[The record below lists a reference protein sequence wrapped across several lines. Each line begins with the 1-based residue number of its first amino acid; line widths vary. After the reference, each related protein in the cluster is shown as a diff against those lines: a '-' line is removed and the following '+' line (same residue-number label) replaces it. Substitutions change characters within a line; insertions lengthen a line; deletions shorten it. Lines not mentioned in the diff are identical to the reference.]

1 MTDTVFIL
9 DRNKNV
15 IDYLSN
21 NGANPIAPFFDDNYI
36 PELSNGAETY
46 EFSTISNA
54 ITSEMLQVGNYI
66 VFIYDNKYKMFQ
78 IMDTKEEH
86 DEGSIL
92 INCYCE
98 IAGLELL
105 TDYCEPFT
113 IEGNVELFFNTVL
126 QDTNWSLGRYSSS
139 LVTNIQQVKV
149 DKYTNVYKVIQENIA
164 TFGNI
169 EIEYRVEFDGN
180 RVLGYF
186 IDVYANGE
194 RGNKT
199 YKRFEYGENVKGI
212 ARKRNLYDFAS
223 AMIGVGKD
231 GLTFKDIEWKKSKGD
246 PADKPLGQDF
256 IVDLEANE
264 KFNKHGKYIKGLYE
278 NNDITNPQDLL
289 LKTWER
295 LQEVKEPKFDYEV
308 DLAMT
313 TTEYEDIKVGDTVYV
328 IDNDYNPPIW
338 VEARVGK
345 PELSLSDGT
354 ANKCTLSNY
363 KEIVS
368 KIREPKDGEDGKT
381 PEIGDNGNWVIGG
394 IDTGK
399 PSQGIQGNDGVGV
412 ASITE
417 EYYLSSSKI
426 TQTGGSWVT
435 SPPTW
440 SLGKYMWTRSKIV
453 YTGSTSA
460 EYTTPICDS
469 SWEAVNDIEIGARNI
484 VLDTNTSKSIT
495 GTGTTNK
502 TGCKYQLAI
511 PYLTDIKDKEL
522 IVAFDWE
529 YEGETP
535 GGTFYMQTG
544 EPQYG
549 RITSN
554 QTISENNT
562 KGTVKSIWKPTSE
575 KDTKYVFIRTDN
587 ITGLFTISKLRIYF
601 GSKDLGWMHAPEDA
615 IKGMDVMYYLS
626 SSQTSL
632 TGGSWSTT
640 APNWVNGKYMWSKTV
655 ITYNDGTTKESD
667 PTCIAGAKGDK
678 GETGPPGADGD
689 SPYYITLDAQNFM
702 KYIDKNT
709 PPIPTVIPITAYIHE
724 GSKDITSNCTF
735 RWYYITSN
743 YPDLATYDADEDTI
757 VTLDGTD
764 ISVYDSVTT
773 EWTEITGVTGNT
785 LEIAYNSDIFFEK
798 DIINIKVVATN
809 NGDSISTEHTIYK
822 VYDNKY
828 ITQQEIFDKLM
839 ENGNNFVYKDEETGL
854 YYINASFIKAGQFVA
869 DLIKGGILT
878 LGGTGDNSLGD
889 YGYLRVLNYDGTE
902 EVAHLDGGD
911 LWIKSLSVESI
922 NAKEVNAENVNNASL
937 PSKLDENI
945 NVYVNANT
953 GSDDVEFVEGSV
965 YSSLQ
970 SAIDSIPN
978 YINGK
983 DIRIYLQT
991 SVYEDIEIR
1000 GISGGGVYI
1009 YLCSKTIFGNVN
1021 IKNNSARIGIYGGNS
1036 TSKPTTNGIIKPSS
1050 FLTRNSKGFSVV
1062 TQSSTYVILQYVD
1075 IYGSVSS
1082 SDKSYYTALYAYDNA
1097 NTIFNGGKIIGSD
1110 NAFRTDTMGKIHV
1123 FESYGYVN
1131 NYVFRA
1137 ANMSSIGIA
1146 SATQCN
1152 GVNKVSQDATSSINY
1167 SSSGIK
1173 WDGSTASGK
1182 NDNTT
1187 TSSKSV
1193 TFKSNYG
1200 DTYRS
1205 SIYNSW
1211 KKDNTVRQGD
1221 YGYGDCNGCWFFGS
1235 QFANLKEKT
1244 ITKVVLK
1251 IKRNSGG
1258 SGSSVNH
1265 VIKMHNHSSRPSGKP
1280 TYVSGWSKSVSI
1292 AAGETKT
1299 ITITDSA
1306 VLSAIKS
1313 GTMKGFGIQSSYSK
1327 ANYSVCSGNITAIVT
1342 YK

>member
-1 MTDTVFIL
+1 MTDTIFVL
-9 DRNKNV
+9 DANKNV
-15 IDYLSN
+15 IGNLSN
-21 NGANPIAPFFDDNYI
+21 NGAKPIAPFFDDTYI
-36 PELSNGAETY
+36 QELATGAETY
-46 EFSTISNA
+46 EFSTLSNA
-54 ITSEMLQVGNYI
+54 ITSEILQLGNYV
-66 VFIYDNKYKMFQ
+66 VFMHDNKYKLFQ
-78 IMDTKEEH
+78 IMDTEEDH
-86 DEGSIL
+86 EEGSIL
-92 INCYCE
+92 ITCYCE
-98 IAGLELL
+98 MVGLELL
-105 TDYCEPFT
+105 TDFCEPFS

-126 QDTNWSLGRYSSS
+126 QDTNWSLGRYNSS
-139 LVTNIQQVKV
+139 LIANIQQVKV

-180 RVLGYF
+180 RILGYF

-212 ARKRNLYDFAS
+212 TRKRNLYDFAS

-231 GLTFKDIEWKKSKGD
+231 NLTFKDIEWKKSKGD

-338 VEARVGK
+338 VEARVSK
-345 PELSLSDGT
+345 PKLSLSDGT
-354 ANKCTLSNY
+354 AHKCTLSNY

-381 PEIGDNGNWVIGG
+381 PEIGENGNWIIGG
-394 IDTGK
+394 FDTGK
-399 PSQGIQGNDGVGV
+399 PSQGLPGSDG
-412 ASITE
+412 
-417 EYYLSSSKI
+417 
-426 TQTGGSWVT
+426 
-435 SPPTW
+435 
-440 SLGKYMWTRSKIV
+440 
-453 YTGSTSA
+453 
-460 EYTTPICDS
+460 
-469 SWEAVNDIEIGARNI
+469 
-484 VLDTNTSKSIT
+484 
-495 GTGTTNK
+495 
-502 TGCKYQLAI
+502 I
-511 PYLTDIKDKEL
+511 P
-522 IVAFDWE
+522 
-529 YEGETP
+529 
-535 GGTFYMQTG
+535 
-544 EPQYG
+544 
-549 RITSN
+549 
-554 QTISENNT
+554 
-562 KGTVKSIWKPTSE
+562 
-575 KDTKYVFIRTDN
+575 
-587 ITGLFTISKLRIYF
+587 
-601 GSKDLGWMHAPEDA
+601 
-615 IKGMDVMYYLS
+615 
-626 SSQTSL
+626 
-632 TGGSWSTT
+632 
-640 APNWVNGKYMWSKTV
+640 
-655 ITYNDGTTKESD
+655 
-667 PTCIAGAKGDK
+667 
-678 GETGPPGADGD
+678 GPPGADGD
-689 SPYYITLDAQNFM
+689 SPYSLVLNAQNFM

-709 PPIPTVIPITAYIHE
+709 PPIPVSIPVTAHVFKGLE
-724 GSKDITSNCTF
+724 EVTSNCTF

-743 YPDLATYDADEDTI
+743 YPDLATYSAEEDTI

-764 ISVYDSVTT
+764 ISVYDSVAT
-773 EWTEITGVTGNT
+773 EWVEITGITGNT
-785 LEIAYNSDIFFEK
+785 LEVAYNSDIFFEK
-798 DIINIKVVATN
+798 DIINIKVVATC
-809 NGDSISTEHTIYK
+809 DDSSISNEHTIYK

-839 ENGNNFVYKDEETGL
+839 ENGNNFIYQDETTGL
-854 YYINASFIKAGQFVA
+854 IYINASYIKTGQFVA

-922 NAKEVNAENVNNASL
+922 NAKEVNAENVNNSSL

-953 GSDDVEFVEGSV
+953 GSDDAEFLEGAV
-965 YSSLQ
+965 YASLQ

-1000 GISGGGVYI
+1000 GINGGGVYI

-1036 TSKPTTNGIIKPSS
+1036 TSKPATNGIIKPSS

-1075 IYGSVSS
+1075 IYGNVSS
-1082 SDKSYYTALYAYDNA
+1082 TDKGYYTALYAYDNA

-1110 NAFRTDTMGKIHV
+1110 NAFRTDTMGKIHA

-1173 WDGSTASGK
+1173 WDGSTTSGS

-1187 TSSKSV
+1187 TSSKTA

-1221 YGYGDCNGCWFFGS
+1221 WGYGDCNGCWFFGS
-1235 QFANLKEKT
+1235 QFSNLKGKT

-1258 SGSSVNH
+1258 TSGDVNH
-1265 VIKMHNHSSRPSGKP
+1265 IIKMHNHSSRPNGNPS
-1280 TYVSGWSKSVSI
+1280 YLSWSKSISI
-1292 AAGETKT
+1292 SVGETKS
-1299 ITITDSA
+1299 ITITDST
-1306 VLSAIKS
+1306 VLNAIKN
-1313 GTMKGFGIQSSYSK
+1313 GTMKGFGMQSSYSK
-1327 ANYSVCSGNITAIVT
+1327 SNYSVCSGNITAIVT

>member
-1 MTDTVFIL
+1 MIGTIAVL
-9 DRNKNV
+9 DRNKNL
-15 IDYLSN
+15 IGFLSN

-66 VFIYDNKYKMFQ
+66 VFIYDGKYKMFQ
-78 IMDTKEEH
+78 IMDTEEEH
-86 DEGSIL
+86 EEGSIL

-105 TDYCEPFT
+105 TDYCEPFS

-126 QDTNWSLGRYSSS
+126 QDTNWQLGGYSESLI
-139 LVTNIQQVKV
+139 TNIQQVKV

-212 ARKRNLYDFAS
+212 TRKRNLYDFAS

-231 GLTFKDIEWKKSKGD
+231 NLTFKDIEWKKSKGD
-246 PADKPLGQDF
+246 PADKPLAQDF

-289 LKTWER
+289 LKTWEK

-308 DLAMT
+308 NLALT
-313 TTEYEDIKVGDTVYV
+313 GIEYEDIKVGDTVYV

-354 ANKCTLSNY
+354 AHKCTLSNY

-368 KIREPKDGEDGKT
+368 KIKEPQDGKT

-399 PSQGIQGNDGVGV
+399 PSQGLPGSDG
-412 ASITE
+412 
-417 EYYLSSSKI
+417 
-426 TQTGGSWVT
+426 
-435 SPPTW
+435 
-440 SLGKYMWTRSKIV
+440 
-453 YTGSTSA
+453 
-460 EYTTPICDS
+460 
-469 SWEAVNDIEIGARNI
+469 
-484 VLDTNTSKSIT
+484 
-495 GTGTTNK
+495 
-502 TGCKYQLAI
+502 I
-511 PYLTDIKDKEL
+511 P
-522 IVAFDWE
+522 
-529 YEGETP
+529 
-535 GGTFYMQTG
+535 
-544 EPQYG
+544 
-549 RITSN
+549 
-554 QTISENNT
+554 
-562 KGTVKSIWKPTSE
+562 
-575 KDTKYVFIRTDN
+575 
-587 ITGLFTISKLRIYF
+587 
-601 GSKDLGWMHAPEDA
+601 
-615 IKGMDVMYYLS
+615 
-626 SSQTSL
+626 
-632 TGGSWSTT
+632 
-640 APNWVNGKYMWSKTV
+640 
-655 ITYNDGTTKESD
+655 
-667 PTCIAGAKGDK
+667 
-678 GETGPPGADGD
+678 GPPGADGD
-689 SPYYITLDAQNFM
+689 SPYQLVLNAQSFM

-709 PPIPTVIPITAYIHE
+709 PPIPVSIPVTAHVYE
-724 GSKDITSNCTF
+724 GTNDITNNCSF

-743 YPDLATYDADEDTI
+743 YPDLATYDAVEDTI

-773 EWTEITGVTGNT
+773 EWIEIAGVTGNT

-809 NGDSISTEHTIYK
+809 NGDNISTEHTIYK

-839 ENGNNFVYKDEETGL
+839 ENGNNFVYQDETTGL
-854 YYINASFIKAGQFVA
+854 IYINASYIKTGQFVA

-889 YGYLRVLNYDGTE
+889 YGYMRVLNYDGTE

-922 NAKEVNAENVNNASL
+922 NAKEVNAETVNNASL

-945 NVYVNANT
+945 NVYVNADT
-953 GSDDVEFVEGSV
+953 GNDDVEFEEGV
-965 YSSLQ
+965 IYQSLQ
-970 SAIDSIPN
+970 SAIDAIPD
-978 YINGK
+978 ILNGK
-983 DIRIYLQT
+983 EVRIYLQT
-991 SVYEDIEIR
+991 DVYEDIEYR
-1000 GISGGGVYI
+1000 GLSGGGIYI
-1009 YLCSKTIFGNVN
+1009 FLCSHIVYGTINDKIAN
-1021 IKNNSARIGIYGGNS
+1021 ARIGWYGGE
-1036 TSKPTTNGIIKPSS
+1036 TTAKPTVNGAIKPSS
-1050 FLTRNSKGFSVV
+1050 FLKRNSKEFSVV
-1062 TQSSTYVILQYVD
+1062 TQSSKCTIFRYVD
-1075 IYGSVSS
+1075 IYGATSS
-1082 SDKSYYTALYAYDNA
+1082 TDTDYYYALYCYDGA
-1097 NTIFNGGKIIGSD
+1097 NTIFEGGKIIGCD
-1110 NAFRTDTMGKIHV
+1110 NAFRAETLGKLQV

-1131 NYVFRA
+1131 NYAFRA
-1137 ANMSSIGIA
+1137 VNGGTIGVA
-1146 SATQCN
+1146 SKTQCN
-1152 GVNKVSQDATSSINY
+1152 GSIKVSQDATSSINY

-1173 WDGSTASGK
+1173 WDGSTTSGS

-1187 TSSKSV
+1187 VSSKSV

-1258 SGSSVNH
+1258 SGASVNH

-1299 ITITDSA
+1299 ITITDST

-1313 GTMKGFGIQSSYSK
+1313 GTMKGFGIQSSYTK
-1327 ANYSVCSGNITAIVT
+1327 ENYTVCSGNITVVVN